1 MVRSTTYCCEDT
13 IQQICVCFHKS
24 LCSTLKCS
32 NSLLTRVVYDLILT
46 LTVIAA
52 CSCLRGHTENIL
64 IRVLH
69 LYQTGTTNTCESF
82 AGYADVHRIF

>member
-1 MVRSTTYCCEDT
+1 MSTTYCCEDT

-52 CSCLRGHTENIL
+52 CSCFNID
-64 IRVLH
+64 
-69 LYQTGTTNTCESF
+69 QTGTTNTCESF